1 MKKSL
6 NKTEAIFS
14 YSDLHWRDSD
24 SKEYK
29 TAIDILNRLTE
40 EEKQAVDLF
49 GQSKYS
55 KGSDDGYE
63 SGYSEN
69 SQ

>member
-6 NKTEAIFS
+6 NKPEIVFS

-24 SKEYK
+24 LKEYK
-29 TAIDILNRLTE
+29 AAIDALNKLTK

-63 SGYSEN
+63 SGYAEN